1 MIRRIFQLFLVSAC
15 LLTACGP
22 SAKPP
27 TLTPIISTLPP
38 ATATSIPQP
47 PGPPFT
53 TKVVFYNIEGL
64 RADLVEKYATSGAM
78 YTAQTMIEDG
88 VQAQNGLPPTFP
100 TTGSVGATTLATG
113 AWPGEHGVTNS
124 VFHRIGEGNFDN
136 ATSAQTPGLLQ
147 ADTLMQAAE
156 RAGKNVVSV
165 EWPGAG
171 GLALKGP
178 VVDSRTLFASSGVAL
193 NYDLPDQPGEAQ
205 ALGVS
210 YQRFDFE
217 PAAGWTNPTPSFSPA
232 QQARFTLSLI
242 TPTTLTA
249 TTSISETAPAPAG
262 ENSSY
267 VFDIY
272 VYDSTDD
279 QTTNYDRALIAPE
292 AAHKDAGKLA
302 ADVPQGGWAD
312 VKLKLTTG
320 DHAGQTAGFQFK
332 PIEIAPDLS
341 HFRLYFTPLVRT
353 NATYQGCSYEPDC
366 DKSFEEKLNAELPT
380 PAVPDTAALAAGVID
395 EDTFVE
401 EGLLLWRGAYST
413 YLGYII
419 QSLHLDPALIMV
431 GNPVVAA
438 FSQRFVPLITPTDL
452 NGDVNPYYDDA
463 TGSGKADGLAEK
475 REGYLESAYSSADQ
489 LLLQAFRLL
498 GEDTTAF
505 IVSDHATAPQWYAVN
520 ASHVLVEAG
529 LQETEQASN
538 CHLGASGVSQVK
550 ACWTGGTAQ
559 FYLSL
564 TGRDPGGVVA
574 AADYETVR
582 DKIIAAFK
590 DLTDPDH
597 PNAKVV
603 AAVYKKEELRNVHGV
618 DALHPSRS
626 GDVVVVLEPP
636 YQFEGAAPG
645 ELIAFSR
652 FQGQD
657 GYLPGLK
664 VEARNII
671 LEDTFNGV
679 LIAGGPGIG
688 HRQIT
693 DARPVDLAP
702 TIAYLLGIPGPQNA
716 RGKILYSLFP
726 DPQAFHE
733 VSLLNLSDYHGQI
746 IPLTD
751 AADNVSGE
759 GASNPSFAIGGA
771 AYLKPWFDVYRAE
784 AGKDSLTLTAGD
796 AVGATPP
803 ISSFFGDKPTVEI
816 MNLMGFDADGLGN
829 HNFDRGQQY
838 FRETLRPLA
847 KFPYLSANLVDADGK
862 TPSDWSPSKVFDF
875 GDGRRLALI
884 GFSNP
889 DIPQLVSPGNLGSFH
904 VADPAEAVNAEA
916 ARLKGEGATW
926 VVAMGHMGATAGAIE
941 NPSGPLIELA
951 DKLTNVNAL
960 LGDHTDLQ
968 VLTKR
973 SNGVLVTENRSK
985 GLRFTRLRLV
995 SNSVD
1000 GTLYVT
1006 ADFHRP
1012 WNLGVTPDPDIQAK
1026 LDALQKELA
1035 PTLNAVI
1042 GQSKVIVP
1050 RTDSCGNEAGRTCES
1065 LVGDV
1070 VADAMRAA
1078 YGVQFALLN
1087 SGSLRADLTCPLTD
1101 NPTDF
1106 CAAPAGSAHPITRG
1120 QVLGVLPFGNV
1131 VVTVQVTGEELK
1143 AILENGVSAMPG
1155 VSGRFAQ
1162 VSGLCFTYDI
1172 AAPAGSRVTGAV
1184 IQADDG
1190 SCTGAAIDLTAGANY
1205 TLAEND
1211 FMVKGGDGFP
1221 NVFSRSTSRD
1231 TMDDVTADYITAH
1244 TPIAPAI
1251 QGRITCTTSGATA
1264 CPVVTP

>member
-1 MIRRIFQLFLVSAC
+1 MIRRVFQLVLIFTF

-22 SAKPP
+22 ATGTPRP
-27 TLTPIISTLPP
+27 TLTPVPP
-38 ATATSIPQP
+38 AATTTPMPQP

-53 TKVVFYNIEGL
+53 NKVILYNIEGM
-64 RADLVEKYATSGAM
+64 RADLVERYATSGAM
-78 YTAQTMIEDG
+78 FTAQTLIEDG
-88 VQAQNGLPPTFP
+88 VQAQSGLPPTFP
-100 TTGSVGATTLATG
+100 TTGEVGATTLATG
-113 AWPGEHGVTNS
+113 TWPGEHGVTNS

-136 ATSAQTPGLLQ
+136 AASVQTPGSLQ

-156 RAGKNVVSV
+156 RAGKNVVTL

-178 VVDSRTLFASSGVAL
+178 VVDSRTLFASSGIAL
-193 NYDLPDQPGEAQ
+193 NYDLPNQPAEAQ
-205 ALGVS
+205 ALGVA

-217 PAAGWTNPTPSFSPA
+217 PAAGWTNPTLSFSPA
-232 QQARFTLSLI
+232 QQARFTLTLL
-242 TPTTLTA
+242 TPLTG
-249 TTSISETAPAPAG
+249 TTSISETSPAEA
-262 ENSSY
+262 NSGY
-267 VFDIY
+267 TFDLY

-279 QTTNYDRALIAPE
+279 QTTNYNRVLIAPE
-292 AAHKDAGKLA
+292 SVKKDAGKLA
-302 ADVPQGGWAD
+302 ADVPQGAWAD
-312 VKLKLTTG
+312 VKLKLTNG
-320 DHAGQTAGFQFK
+320 DRAGQTAGFQFK

-341 HFRLYFTPLVRT
+341 HFRLYFTPLVRA
-353 NATYQGCSYEPDC
+353 NATYHGCTYEENC
-366 DKSFEEKLNAELPT
+366 DKNFAEKLNAELPT
-380 PAVPDTAALAAGVID
+380 PAIPDTAALAAGIID

-401 EGLLLWRGAYST
+401 EGLLLWRTAYSN
-413 YLGYII
+413 YLGYIL
-419 QSLHLDPALIMV
+419 QSLGVEPALVMV
-431 GNPVVAA
+431 GNPLVAA

-452 NGDVNPYYDDA
+452 NGDPNPYYDDS
-463 TGSGKADGLAEK
+463 TGSGKSEERVEK
-475 REGYLESAYSSADQ
+475 REEYLQSVYASSDQ

-505 IVSDHATAPQWYAVN
+505 MVSDHATTLHWYAVN
-520 ASHVLVEAG
+520 ASHLLVEAG
-529 LQETEQASN
+529 LQETEQLSN
-538 CHLGASGVSQVK
+538 CHLGPSGVTQVK

-559 FYLSL
+559 FYISL
-564 TGRDPGGVVA
+564 AGRDPGGVIA
-574 AADYETVR
+574 AEEYETVR

-590 DLTDPDH
+590 DLTNSAH
-597 PNAKVV
+597 PNGKIV
-603 AAVYKKEELRNVHGV
+603 AAVFKKEELRNVHGV

-636 YQFEGAAPG
+636 YQFEGARPG
-645 ELIAFSR
+645 EQIAFSR
-652 FQGQD
+652 FLGQD
-657 GYLPGLK
+657 GYLPGIK

-688 HRQIT
+688 HRQVT

-702 TIAYLLGIPGPQNA
+702 TIAFLLGIPGPQNA

-726 DPQAFHE
+726 NPQAFHE
-733 VSLLNLSDYHGQI
+733 ISVLDLSDYHGQI
-746 IPLTD
+746 VPLSE
-751 AADNVSGE
+751 AADNVGGE

-771 AYLKPWFDVYRAE
+771 AFLKPWFDFYRAE
-784 AGKDSLTLTAGD
+784 AITDSLTITAGD

-829 HNFDRGQQY
+829 HNFDRGEAY
-838 FRETLRPLA
+838 LRETLIPLA
-847 KFPYLSANLVDADGK
+847 KFPYLSANLVGADGK
-862 TPSDWSPSKVFDF
+862 TPADWSPSKVFDF

-889 DIPQLVSPGNLGSFH
+889 DIPQLVSPGNLGSFG
-904 VADPAEAVNAEA
+904 VGDPAQAVNAEA
-916 ARLKGEGATW
+916 ARLKAEGATW
-926 VVAMGHMGATAGAIE
+926 IVAMGHMGATAGTLE
-941 NPSGPLIELA
+941 NPTGPLIELA

-960 LGDHTDLQ
+960 VGDHTDLQ

-973 SNGVLVTENRSK
+973 SNGVLVVENRSK

-1006 ADFHRP
+1006 ADFHKP
-1012 WNLGVTPDPDIQAK
+1012 WNLGVTPDPDIQAQ
-1026 LDALQKELA
+1026 LDALQNELA
-1035 PTLNAVI
+1035 PTLNKVI
-1042 GQSKVIVP
+1042 GQSQVIVP
-1050 RTDSCGNEAGRTCES
+1050 RTDACGNEAGRTCES

-1070 VADAMRAA
+1070 VADAQRAA
-1078 YGVQFALLN
+1078 YGVQFAVIN
-1087 SGSLRADLTCPLTD
+1087 SGSLRADLTCPTTD
-1101 NPTDF
+1101 SPSDF
-1106 CAAPAGSAHPITRG
+1106 CAANSSAPYPITRG

-1131 VVTVQVTGEELK
+1131 IMTVQVTGAELK

-1155 VSGRFAQ
+1155 VSGRFLQ

-1172 AAPAGSRVTGAV
+1172 SAPVGSRVTGAV
-1184 IQADDG
+1184 QQADDG
-1190 SCTGAAIDLTAGANY
+1190 SCTGAAIDLTAAANY

-1211 FMVKGGDGFP
+1211 FMAKGGDGFP
-1221 NVFSRSTSRD
+1221 DVSARATSRD
-1231 TMDDVTADYITAH
+1231 IMDNVTADYVAAH

-1251 QGRITCTTSGATA
+1251 QGRIVCTTSGGAA